1 MSERLSGGQCHDESN
16 SHSVNVNSR
25 ASDYR
30 SFKESRKRIRNKA
43 KKASDVWDVRY
54 IQRRMKDSRPSVY
67 SVGETVI
74 FRFPFS
80 RTSRV
85 APKRRYVIEGN
96 IIKRNLRLH
105 KYKIEYIS
113 PVTKKKCVSWLS
125 VDDVTSVTAAEE
137 KEKKIARKE
146 NVLR

>member
-1 MSERLSGGQCHDESN
+1 
-16 SHSVNVNSR
+16 
-25 ASDYR
+25 
-30 SFKESRKRIRNKA
+30 
-43 KKASDVWDVRY
+43 
-54 IQRRMKDSRPSVY
+54 MKDSRPSVY

-96 IIKRNLRLH
+96 IIKRNLRLL

-137 KEKKIARKE
+137 KEKKDRAKRKRTE
-146 NVLR
+146 VKRAKQTKAMNHKKKILDPYDQRR